1 MKQALMDE
9 LQKELIEMRKKGMGT
24 DKIAETLN
32 LSTDTVIWLITHLD
46 IGEPGKKLSSDI
58 LIDWANIGENPER
71 LFLLGQILSSLVRE
85 KLQVDDIE
93 AVLGLTVNGV
103 PLAQEV
109 ARTLGK
115 PCVIVETSGEIRF
128 ISPFFDREG
137 KKIVLIDHVIS
148 TGRTLKK
155 VIRNLKE
162 TGTVPLGIFVFVD
175 KRSWKTGKKE
185 VSGVKTYSL
194 VKAVRA

>member
-1 MKQALMDE
+1 MTGALMDE

-46 IGEPGKKLSSDI
+46 IGESGKKLSSDI
-58 LIDWANIGENPER
+58 LIDWATLGENPER
-71 LFLLGQILSSLVRE
+71 LYLLGQILTSLVRE
-85 KLQVDDIE
+85 KHNVDDIE

-115 PCVIVETSGEIRF
+115 PCIIAETSGEIEF

-137 KKIVLIDHVIS
+137 KKIIMIEHVIS
-148 TGRTLKK
+148 TGRNLRRVIKK
-155 VIRNLKE
+155 LKE

-175 KRSWKTGKKE
+175 KRSWKKGKKE